1 MNDNRILGVDI
12 STLPDQSVE
21 IPVRCEPKVKCK
33 NKFIQ
38 KIFIK
43 IFGYKIIYETK
54 QAKVLTVKA
63 EDYPK
68 DCNCSGDLTFTFGNN
83 T

>member
-1 MNDNRILGVDI
+1 MSDYNILGVDI
-12 STLPDQSVE
+12 SKLPDQSVE

-43 IFGYKIIYETK
+43 MFGYKVIYETK
-54 QAKVLTVKA
+54 QAKVITIKA
-63 EDYPK
+63 EDFSK
-68 DCNCSGDLTFTFGNN
+68 DKYETISFEYIIK
-83 T
+83 

>member
-1 MNDNRILGVDI
+1 MNDDRILGIDI

-43 IFGYKIIYETK
+43 MFGYKVIYEIK
-54 QAKVLTVKA
+54 QAKKLTVKS
-63 EDYPK
+63 EDCPK
-68 DCNCSGDLTFTFGNN
+68 DWNGDLTFTFEDDN
-83 T
+83 

>member
-38 KIFIK
+38 KMMIK
-43 IFGYKIIYETK
+43 MFGYKVIYETK
-54 QAKVLTVKA
+54 
-63 EDYPK
+63 
-68 DCNCSGDLTFTFGNN
+68 
-83 T
+83 

>member
-12 STLPDQSVE
+12 STLPYQSVE

-38 KIFIK
+38 KMLIK
-43 IFGYKIIYETK
+43 MFGYKVIYETK
-54 QAKVLTVKA
+54 QAKVLIVKT
-63 EDYPK
+63 EDYLK
-68 DCNCSGDLTFTFGNN
+68 DYNCNGDLTFTFGN
-83 T
+83 TT